1 MTSDMKLPAGSLEI
15 RNVSRVFES
24 AGSRI
29 EALRDIQID
38 LPPSSIVSL
47 VGPSGCGKSTL
58 LRMVAGFDRPGAGTI
73 TVAGKP
79 VTGPGPDRGVVFQQ
93 PQLFPW
99 LSVRDNVVFGPKM
112 RGVDPAAYQPAADRY
127 LKSVG
132 LDEFQRHFPYQL
144 SGGMRQRLQI
154 ARVLINEPRILL
166 MDEPFGALDYQTRL
180 AMQTL
185 LLDLCASY
193 KPTVLFIT
201 HDIDEAV
208 FISDRIHVMSRRPGR
223 IVETF
228 DVGLPRPRRYEDV
241 AATETFMRLKL
252 ATLDL
257 LKGAH

>member
-1 MTSDMKLPAGSLEI
+1 MTEIVRPAADALSI
-15 RNVSRVFES
+15 RHVDRRFDSGGVAIQALQDIS
-24 AGSRI
+24 ITI
-29 EALRDIQID
+29 EPA
-38 LPPSSIVSL
+38 SIVSL

-58 LRMVAGFDRPGAGTI
+58 LRMVAGFDRPDKGDIALG
-73 TVAGKP
+73 GRP
-79 VTGPGPDRGVVFQQ
+79 VSSPGPERGIVFQQ

-99 LSVRDNVVFGPKM
+99 LNVLDNVTFGPRM
-112 RGVDPAAYQPAADRY
+112 RGVPRETYWPAAERY
-127 LKSVG
+127 LASVG
-132 LDEFQRHFPYQL
+132 LSEFTGHYPYQL

-180 AMQTL
+180 DMQRL

-193 KPTVLFIT
+193 RPTVMFIT

-208 FISDRIHVMSRRPGR
+208 FISDRIHVMSKRPGR
-223 IVETF
+223 IIGTF
-228 DVGLPRPRRYEDV
+228 DVPMDRPRRYEDV
-241 AATETFMRLKL
+241 AATEPFMRLKL

>member
-1 MTSDMKLPAGSLEI
+1 MSIAADALAI
-15 RNVSRVFES
+15 HNVCRVFEG
-24 AGSRI
+24 AGQRI
-29 EALRDIQID
+29 EALRDINIHIA
-38 LPPSSIVSL
+38 PSTIVSL

-58 LRMVAGFDRPGAGTI
+58 LRMVAGFDRPDSGAI
-73 TVAGKP
+73 TLGGQP
-79 VTGPGPDRGVVFQQ
+79 VVRPGPDRGIVFQQ

-99 LSVRDNVVFGPKM
+99 LNVHENVIFGPKM
-112 RGVDPAAYQPAADRY
+112 RGVAAASYLPAAERY
-127 LKSVG
+127 LSAVG
-132 LDEFQRHFPYQL
+132 LAEFTRHYPYQL

-180 AMQTL
+180 DMQTR

-193 KPTVLFIT
+193 KPTVMFIT

-228 DVGLPRPRRYEDV
+228 DVDLPRPRRYEDV

-252 ATLDL
+252 DTLNL
-257 LKGAH
+257 LKGAR